1 MKDAGS
7 IGDNA
12 GANGKPGTV
21 AGADAASDAKGEVV
35 AENDVADAGGR
46 SGFSGSEGRQ
56 DGMQVVAEDIEK
68 TVNSGDGDDKGDSAL
83 EDIFGDLDESDSEE
97 YRRVAEAVA
106 SIGDGDDKG
115 DSAGSGARG
124 DHRAKVHD
132 RLTHYMPLDTA
143 DIERDWDTPVVDAG
157 IAAKASIIV
166 RVGLLDLG
174 AGTGSFRVHEM
185 MHRIGFPLGVHV
197 RANVNLTDMEASCS
211 DGVSRI
217 TQVVDLPTTG
227 VNTERIWLLEHFADW
242 FSVNIGEPG
251 TMYHAQPTVSAEVVQ
266 QLDNPE
272 AQRSVLLATQKA
284 HRELEKRKRV
294 HDKAVKRV
302 KKRGFRPP
310 KGQYAKHFEHIG
322 KTREEVAAEQKVQ
335 SQQTSQTASAESGH
349 KIPPSHGITVRQA
362 HERLSLIQHRK
373 PLYAPWF
380 SGLAAAVACASF
392 VFLLGGGPFD
402 MIGAFVG
409 AGIGQWVRRRLFA
422 YHLNQFFVTFVAVA
436 AAAFA
441 CIGTLRLIG
450 FIDPVALRHDTAY
463 IGAMLFVIPGFPLI
477 TGGLDIAKMDLPSGI
492 QRLVYTMALILMATL
507 AGWMVAAIVHLNP
520 QGFEPLGLNP
530 WVEAGLRAIT
540 AFGGVWGFSVL
551 FNSPQR
557 MCFTAAV
564 IGAITDTLRL
574 TVVDMGMPPE
584 AAAFLGAMLAG
595 LLASL
600 WRSSVRH
607 GFLPPYLGYPR
618 ICLTV
623 PAIVIM
629 VPGLYMYRAMF
640 YLGQFDTPNALDWTF
655 RAFMVILCLP
665 IGLAMARVITDKS
678 WRYDV

>member
-1 MKDAGS
+1 
-7 IGDNA
+7 
-12 GANGKPGTV
+12 
-21 AGADAASDAKGEVV
+21 
-35 AENDVADAGGR
+35 
-46 SGFSGSEGRQ
+46 
-56 DGMQVVAEDIEK
+56 
-68 TVNSGDGDDKGDSAL
+68 
-83 EDIFGDLDESDSEE
+83 
-97 YRRVAEAVA
+97 
-106 SIGDGDDKG
+106 
-115 DSAGSGARG
+115 
-124 DHRAKVHD
+124 
-132 RLTHYMPLDTA
+132 MPLDTA

-157 IAAKASIIV
+157 IAAKASIIA
-166 RVGLLDLG
+166 RVGLLDLR
-174 AGTGSFRVHEM
+174 AGTGSFRIHEL
-185 MHRIGFPLGVHV
+185 MHRIGYPLGVHV
-197 RANVNLTDMEASCS
+197 RANINLTDMGVSCS
-211 DGVSRI
+211 DGISRI

-251 TMYHAQPTVSAEVVQ
+251 TTYHAQPSVSAEVVQ

-272 AQRSVLLATQKA
+272 AQRSVLLAMQKA

-310 KGQYAKHFEHIG
+310 KGQYAEHFEHIG
-322 KTREEVAAEQKVQ
+322 KTREDVAAERAVAAESQAKTDAALPQ
-335 SQQTSQTASAESGH
+335 SQVDGQPQVDIAISGSAVRADKVTASGGKKDNSGNNNMFDNFASSNVGNAENGNVGNVSNT
-349 KIPPSHGITVRQA
+349 KADAINPSAATKPATSKSQQATAKTAPKANRGITVRQA

-380 SGLAAAVACASF
+380 SGLASAVACACF

-409 AGIGQWVRRRLFA
+409 AGIGHWVRRRLFV

-436 AAAFA
+436 VAAFA

-520 QGFEPLGLNP
+520 QGFEPFGLNP
-530 WVEAGLRAIT
+530 WVNTALRALT

-557 MCFTAAV
+557 MCFTAAF

-595 LLASL
+595 LLASA

-640 YLGQFDTPNALDWTF
+640 YLGQFDTLNALDWAF

>member
-1 MKDAGS
+1 
-7 IGDNA
+7 
-12 GANGKPGTV
+12 
-21 AGADAASDAKGEVV
+21 
-35 AENDVADAGGR
+35 
-46 SGFSGSEGRQ
+46 
-56 DGMQVVAEDIEK
+56 
-68 TVNSGDGDDKGDSAL
+68 
-83 EDIFGDLDESDSEE
+83 
-97 YRRVAEAVA
+97 
-106 SIGDGDDKG
+106 
-115 DSAGSGARG
+115 
-124 DHRAKVHD
+124 
-132 RLTHYMPLDTA
+132 MPLDTA

-157 IAAKASIIV
+157 IAAKASIIT
-166 RVGLLDLG
+166 RVGLLDLR
-174 AGTGSFRVHEM
+174 AGTGSFRIHEL
-185 MHRIGFPLGVHV
+185 MHRIGYPLGVHV
-197 RANVNLTDMEASCS
+197 RANINLTDMNVSCS

-251 TMYHAQPTVSAEVVQ
+251 TTYHAQPSVSAEMVQ

-272 AQRSVLLATQKA
+272 AQRSLLSATQKA
-284 HRELEKRKRV
+284 HRELEKRQRV
-294 HDKAVKRV
+294 HDKAVKRA

-310 KGQYAKHFEHIG
+310 KGQYAEHFEHIG
-322 KTREEVAAEQKVQ
+322 KTREDVAAEQAAAADKKLD
-335 SQQTSQTASAESGH
+335 SSYIRSGGTSAVNNQVSDNSAGTSVGNIASLSAATKPATSESEQATT
-349 KIPPSHGITVRQA
+349 KTEAKANRGITVRQA

-380 SGLAAAVACASF
+380 SGLASAVACACF

-409 AGIGQWVRRRLFA
+409 AGIGHWVRRRLFV

-436 AAAFA
+436 VAAFS

-492 QRLVYTMALILMATL
+492 QRLVYTMAIILMATL

-530 WVEAGLRAIT
+530 WINTALRALT

-557 MCFTAAV
+557 MCFTAAF

-574 TVVDMGMPPE
+574 TIVDMGMPPE

-595 LLASL
+595 LLASA

-640 YLGQFDTPNALDWTF
+640 YLGQFDTLNALDWAF

-665 IGLAMARVITDKS
+665 IGLAMARVITDKF

>member
-1 MKDAGS
+1 M
-7 IGDNA
+7 
-12 GANGKPGTV
+12 
-21 AGADAASDAKGEVV
+21 
-35 AENDVADAGGR
+35 
-46 SGFSGSEGRQ
+46 
-56 DGMQVVAEDIEK
+56 
-68 TVNSGDGDDKGDSAL
+68 
-83 EDIFGDLDESDSEE
+83 
-97 YRRVAEAVA
+97 
-106 SIGDGDDKG
+106 
-115 DSAGSGARG
+115 
-124 DHRAKVHD
+124 HD

-157 IAAKASIIV
+157 IAAKASIIA
-166 RVGLLDLG
+166 RVGLLDLR
-174 AGTGSFRVHEM
+174 AGTGSFRIREL
-185 MHRIGFPLGVHV
+185 MHRIGYPLGVHV
-197 RANVNLTDMEASCS
+197 RANINLTDMGVSCS

-242 FSVNIGEPG
+242 FSVNIGAPA
-251 TMYHAQPTVSAEVVQ
+251 TTYHAQTAVSQAMVQ
-266 QLDNPE
+266 ELDNPDAE
-272 AQRSVLLATQKA
+272 RSVLRATQKA
-284 HRELEKRKRV
+284 HHEIERRKRV
-294 HDKAVKRV
+294 REKAVRRA
-302 KKRGFRPP
+302 KKRGFQPP
-310 KGQYAKHFEHIG
+310 KGQYAQHFEHIG
-322 KTREEVAAEQKVQ
+322 KTREDMAAEAAGKAATE
-335 SQQTSQTASAESGH
+335 SAAEATASSTADSAAQSPA
-349 KIPPSHGITVRQA
+349 KKPSRGITVRQA
-362 HERLSLIQHRK
+362 HERLNLIQHRK

-380 SGLAAAVACASF
+380 SAIASAVACACF

-409 AGIGQWVRRRLFA
+409 AGIGHWVRRRMFIH
-422 YHLNQFFVTFVAVA
+422 HLNQFFVTFVAVA
-436 AAAFA
+436 VAAFA
-441 CIGTLRLIG
+441 CVGTLRLIG
-450 FIDPVALRHDTAY
+450 IFDPVALRHDTAY

-492 QRLVYTMALILMATL
+492 QRLVYTLALILMATL
-507 AGWMVAAIVHLNP
+507 AGWMVAAIVHLSP

-530 WVEAGLRAIT
+530 WVTGALRVLC

-557 MCFTAAV
+557 MCFTAAI

-574 TVVDMGMPPE
+574 TIVDFGMPPE

-595 LLASL
+595 LLASV

-623 PAIVIM
+623 PSIVIM

-640 YLGQFDTPNALDWTF
+640 YLGQFDTANALDWAF

-665 IGLAMARVITDKS
+665 IGLAMARVITDKA

>member
-1 MKDAGS
+1 
-7 IGDNA
+7 
-12 GANGKPGTV
+12 
-21 AGADAASDAKGEVV
+21 
-35 AENDVADAGGR
+35 
-46 SGFSGSEGRQ
+46 
-56 DGMQVVAEDIEK
+56 
-68 TVNSGDGDDKGDSAL
+68 
-83 EDIFGDLDESDSEE
+83 
-97 YRRVAEAVA
+97 
-106 SIGDGDDKG
+106 
-115 DSAGSGARG
+115 
-124 DHRAKVHD
+124 
-132 RLTHYMPLDTA
+132 MPLDTA

-197 RANVNLTDMEASCS
+197 RANVNLTDMETSCS

-242 FSVNIGEPG
+242 FSVNIGESG
-251 TMYHAQPTVSAEVVQ
+251 TTYHAMTDVSQAVVQ

-272 AQRSVLLATQKA
+272 ARHSVLLATQKA
-284 HRELEKRKRV
+284 HREFEKRQRV
-294 HDKAVKRV
+294 RDKAMQRV
-302 KKRGFRPP
+302 KKRGYHPP
-310 KGQYAKHFEHIG
+310 KGQYAEHFEHIG
-322 KTREEVAAEQKVQ
+322 KTREEVAAEQVAAAEARGKADVPLASGQVGDQSRVNAAVASSAIRPGKVDGNDKVASKNNKVSGNTENTKAGNPSAATQ
-335 SQQTSQTASAESGH
+335 SAATKASDS
-349 KIPPSHGITVRQA
+349 KPSVNHGITVRQA

-380 SGLAAAVACASF
+380 SGFAAAVACACF

-409 AGIGQWVRRRLFA
+409 AGIGQWVRRRMFA
-422 YHLNQFFVTFVAVA
+422 HHLNQFFVTFVAVA

-450 FIDPVALRHDTAY
+450 FINPVALRHDTAY

-477 TGGLDIAKMDLPSGI
+477 TGGLDIAKLDLPSGI
-492 QRLVYTMALILMATL
+492 QRLVYTLSLILMATL
-507 AGWMVAAIVHLNP
+507 AGWMVASIVHLNP

-530 WVEAGLRAIT
+530 WVNAGLRALT

-557 MCFTAAV
+557 MCFTAAF

-574 TVVDMGMPPE
+574 TVADMGMPPE

-600 WRSSVRH
+600 WRSAVRH

-640 YLGQFDTPNALDWTF
+640 YLGQFDTMNALDWAF

>member
-1 MKDAGS
+1 
-7 IGDNA
+7 
-12 GANGKPGTV
+12 
-21 AGADAASDAKGEVV
+21 
-35 AENDVADAGGR
+35 
-46 SGFSGSEGRQ
+46 
-56 DGMQVVAEDIEK
+56 
-68 TVNSGDGDDKGDSAL
+68 
-83 EDIFGDLDESDSEE
+83 
-97 YRRVAEAVA
+97 
-106 SIGDGDDKG
+106 
-115 DSAGSGARG
+115 
-124 DHRAKVHD
+124 
-132 RLTHYMPLDTA
+132 MPLDTA

-157 IAAKASIIV
+157 IAAKASIIA
-166 RVGLLDLG
+166 RVGLLDLR
-174 AGTGSFRVHEM
+174 AGTGSFRIREL
-185 MHRIGFPLGVHV
+185 MHRIGYPLGVHV
-197 RANVNLTDMEASCS
+197 RANINLTDMDVSCS

-242 FSVNIGEPG
+242 FSVNIGAPA
-251 TMYHAQPTVSAEVVQ
+251 TTYHAQTAVSQAMVQ
-266 QLDNPE
+266 QLDNPDAE
-272 AQRSVLLATQKA
+272 HSMLRATQKA
-284 HRELEKRKRV
+284 HHEVERRKRV
-294 HDKAVKRV
+294 HEKAAKRAQ
-302 KKRGFRPP
+302 KRGFRPP
-310 KGQYAKHFEHIG
+310 KGEYAAHFEHIG
-322 KTREEVAAEQKVQ
+322 KTREDIAAEREAAAVDKNVA
-335 SQQTSQTASAESGH
+335 SESIRNGSGSVEGNNQTSDNSVNANDLVNQNVDSASAANSSAATKSAKSESQSRA
-349 KIPPSHGITVRQA
+349 KVTSKSSSNASRGITVRQA

-380 SGLAAAVACASF
+380 SAIASAVACACF
-392 VFLLGGGPFD
+392 VFLLGGGPYD

-409 AGIGQWVRRRLFA
+409 AGIGHWVRRRMFV

-436 AAAFA
+436 VAAFA
-441 CIGTLRLIG
+441 CVGTLRLIG
-450 FIDPVALRHDTAY
+450 VFDPVALRHDTAY

-492 QRLVYTMALILMATL
+492 QRLVYTLALILMATL
-507 AGWMVAAIVHLNP
+507 AGWMVASIVHLSP

-530 WVEAGLRAIT
+530 WVNAALRAVC

-574 TVVDMGMPPE
+574 TIVDFGMPPE

-623 PAIVIM
+623 PSIVIM

-640 YLGQFDTPNALDWTF
+640 YLGQFDTLNALDWAF

>member
-1 MKDAGS
+1 
-7 IGDNA
+7 
-12 GANGKPGTV
+12 
-21 AGADAASDAKGEVV
+21 
-35 AENDVADAGGR
+35 
-46 SGFSGSEGRQ
+46 
-56 DGMQVVAEDIEK
+56 
-68 TVNSGDGDDKGDSAL
+68 
-83 EDIFGDLDESDSEE
+83 
-97 YRRVAEAVA
+97 
-106 SIGDGDDKG
+106 
-115 DSAGSGARG
+115 
-124 DHRAKVHD
+124 
-132 RLTHYMPLDTA
+132 MPLDTA

-272 AQRSVLLATQKA
+272 ARRSVLLATQKA
-284 HRELEKRKRV
+284 HRELEKRRRV

-310 KGQYAKHFEHIG
+310 KGQYAEHFEHIG
-322 KTREEVAAEQKVQ
+322 KTREDVAAEQVAA
-335 SQQTSQTASAESGH
+335 ASPSATTESASS
-349 KIPPSHGITVRQA
+349 KPQVAAKSKAAAKAKASHGITVRQA

-530 WVEAGLRAIT
+530 WVNAGLRALT

-640 YLGQFDTPNALDWTF
+640 YLGQFDTANALDWTF

>member
-1 MKDAGS
+1 MAMNDADS
-7 IGDNA
+7 IDGNTA
-12 GANGKPGTV
+12 AEIRGESGK
-21 AGADAASDAKGEVV
+21 AEDAEADRDA
-35 AENDVADAGGR
+35 
-46 SGFSGSEGRQ
+46 
-56 DGMQVVAEDIEK
+56 VAEDIEK
-68 TVNSGDGDDKGDSAL
+68 TVNSGDEDAAGGDSGL
-83 EDIFGDLDESDSEE
+83 DDIFGDLNESDSEE

-106 SIGDGDDKG
+106 SIDDVSDRGDDDG
-115 DSAGSGARG
+115 IGSGAHG

-166 RVGLLDLG
+166 RVGLLDLR
-174 AGTGSFRVHEM
+174 AGTGSFRIHEL
-185 MHRIGFPLGVHV
+185 MHRIGYPLGVHV
-197 RANVNLTDMEASCS
+197 RANVNLTDMDVSCS

-251 TMYHAQPTVSAEVVQ
+251 TTYHAQPAVSAEVVK
-266 QLDNPE
+266 QLDNPD
-272 AQRSVLLATQKA
+272 ARRSVLSATQKA
-284 HRELEKRKRV
+284 HREIEKRKRV
-294 HDKAVKRV
+294 HEKALKRV

-322 KTREEVAAEQKVQ
+322 KTREDIAAEQVATEQVMAERKAQ
-335 SQQTSQTASAESGH
+335 SQESAQAVPKETQTAVENTKAQQ
-349 KIPPSHGITVRQA
+349 PAPNHGITVRQA

-380 SGLAAAVACASF
+380 SGIASAVACACF

-409 AGIGQWVRRRLFA
+409 AGIGHWVRRRLFIH
-422 YHLNQFFVTFVAVA
+422 HLNQFFVTFIAVAV
-436 AAAFA
+436 AAFA
-441 CIGTLRLIG
+441 CIGTLRFIG
-450 FIDPVALRHDTAY
+450 FFDPVALRHDTAY

-507 AGWMVAAIVHLNP
+507 AGWMVATIVHLNP

-530 WVEAGLRAIT
+530 WVNTALRALT

-557 MCFTAAV
+557 MCFTAAF

-595 LLASL
+595 LLASA

-640 YLGQFDTPNALDWTF
+640 YLGQFDTLNALDWAF
-655 RAFMVILCLP
+655 KAFMVILCLP
-665 IGLAMARVITDKS
+665 IGLAMARVITDKA

>member
-1 MKDAGS
+1 MAFVGFQAGSVRRLGLCARETIEKKPKDDEGSAMAMNDATSIDDIFREVDDSGSRECKDAVQ
-7 IGDNA
+7 A
-12 GANGKPGTV
+12 
-21 AGADAASDAKGEVV
+21 AASVDGCK
-35 AENDVADAGGR
+35 
-46 SGFSGSEGRQ
+46 SEGEL
-56 DGMQVVAEDIEK
+56 DG
-68 TVNSGDGDDKGDSAL
+68 SSHH
-83 EDIFGDLDESDSEE
+83 SD
-97 YRRVAEAVA
+97 R
-106 SIGDGDDKG
+106 
-115 DSAGSGARG
+115 
-124 DHRAKVHD
+124 RAKVRD
-132 RLTHYMPLDTA
+132 KMTHYIPLDTA
-143 DIERDWDTPVVDAG
+143 DIERDWDTPVLDAG

-166 RVGLLDLG
+166 RVGLLDLR
-174 AGTGSFRVHEM
+174 AGTGSFRIHEL
-185 MHRIGFPLGVHV
+185 MHRIGYTLGVHV
-197 RANVNLTDMEASCS
+197 RANVNLKDMNVSCT

-217 TQVVDLPTTG
+217 TQVVDLPTIG

-242 FSVNIGEPG
+242 FSVNAGGPG
-251 TMYHAQPTVSAEVVQ
+251 TTYHSQPAVSTEVVQ
-266 QLDNPE
+266 QLGNPE
-272 AQRSVLLATQKA
+272 AEHSVMMAVQKA
-284 HRELEKRKRV
+284 HREIEKRQRIQE
-294 HDKAVKRV
+294 KAIGRA
-302 KKRGFRPP
+302 KKLGFRPP
-310 KGQYAKHFEHIG
+310 KGEYAEHFEHICQTQEEQVDVENEQPRQIPSNDSE
-322 KTREEVAAEQKVQ
+322 KT
-335 SQQTSQTASAESGH
+335 QTRTSA
-349 KIPPSHGITVRQA
+349 SHGITVRQA

-380 SGLAAAVACASF
+380 SGFAAAVACACF

-422 YHLNQFFVTFVAVA
+422 HHLNQFFVTFIAVAV
-436 AAAFA
+436 AAFA

-450 FIDPVALRHDTAY
+450 FVNPVALRHDTAY

-477 TGGLDIAKMDLPSGI
+477 TGGLDIAKLDLPSGI

-507 AGWMVAAIVHLNP
+507 AGWMVASIIHLNP
-520 QGFEPLGLNP
+520 QGFEPLNLDPWLNT
-530 WVEAGLRAIT
+530 GLRVLA

-557 MCFTAAV
+557 MCLTAAV

-574 TVVDMGMPPE
+574 TVIDMGMPPE

-595 LLASL
+595 LLASF
-600 WRSSVRH
+600 WRGAVQH

-629 VPGLYMYRAMF
+629 VPGMYMYRAMF
-640 YLGQFDTPNALDWTF
+640 YLGQFDTLNALDWAI

-678 WRYDV
+678 WRYDI

>member
-1 MKDAGS
+1 
-7 IGDNA
+7 
-12 GANGKPGTV
+12 
-21 AGADAASDAKGEVV
+21 
-35 AENDVADAGGR
+35 
-46 SGFSGSEGRQ
+46 
-56 DGMQVVAEDIEK
+56 
-68 TVNSGDGDDKGDSAL
+68 
-83 EDIFGDLDESDSEE
+83 
-97 YRRVAEAVA
+97 
-106 SIGDGDDKG
+106 
-115 DSAGSGARG
+115 
-124 DHRAKVHD
+124 
-132 RLTHYMPLDTA
+132 MPLDTA

-157 IAAKASIIV
+157 IAAKASIIA
-166 RVGLLDLG
+166 RVGLLDLR
-174 AGTGSFRVHEM
+174 AGTGSFRIREL
-185 MHRIGFPLGVHV
+185 MHRIGYPLGVHV
-197 RANVNLTDMEASCS
+197 RANINLTDMGVSCS

-242 FSVNIGEPG
+242 FSVNIGAPA
-251 TMYHAQPTVSAEVVQ
+251 TTYHAQTAVSQAMVQ
-266 QLDNPE
+266 QLDNPDAE
-272 AQRSVLLATQKA
+272 RSVLRATQKA
-284 HRELEKRKRV
+284 HREIERRKRI
-294 HDKAVKRV
+294 HEKAVKRA
-302 KKRGFRPP
+302 KKRGFQPP
-310 KGQYAKHFEHIG
+310 KGEYAEHFEHIG
-322 KTREEVAAEQKVQ
+322 KTREDIAAERAAAAAGNNVGKKVASEPVRNGSDSVDSHNQ
-335 SQQTSQTASAESGH
+335 ASGNSVNVNNTVNQNVDSVRAANSAAATSSVATKSAGSKPQTSVGAAPKLSSNTSR
-349 KIPPSHGITVRQA
+349 GITVRQA

-380 SGLAAAVACASF
+380 SAIASAVACACF
-392 VFLLGGGPFD
+392 VFLLGGGPYD
-402 MIGAFVG
+402 MIGAFIG
-409 AGIGQWVRRRLFA
+409 AGIGHWVRRRLFV

-436 AAAFA
+436 VAAFA
-441 CIGTLRLIG
+441 CVGTLRLIG
-450 FIDPVALRHDTAY
+450 VFDPVALRHDTAY

-492 QRLVYTMALILMATL
+492 QRLVYTLALILMATL
-507 AGWMVAAIVHLNP
+507 AGWMVASIVHLSP

-530 WVEAGLRAIT
+530 WVTGALRALC

-557 MCFTAAV
+557 MCFTAAI

-574 TVVDMGMPPE
+574 TIVDFGMPPE

-595 LLASL
+595 LLASV

-623 PAIVIM
+623 PSIVIM

-640 YLGQFDTPNALDWTF
+640 YLGQFDTLNALDWAF